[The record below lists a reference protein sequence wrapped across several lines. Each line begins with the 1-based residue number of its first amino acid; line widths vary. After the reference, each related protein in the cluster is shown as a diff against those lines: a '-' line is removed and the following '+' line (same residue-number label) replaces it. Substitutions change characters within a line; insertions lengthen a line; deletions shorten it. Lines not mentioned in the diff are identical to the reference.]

1 MMTRTALLAT
11 FIAMPLTAVSAIV
24 LPTLAIAEPG
34 HDGKWSVEI
43 VTEKGWCDAYRWDIG
58 VAGGRVVAVGAPGA
72 IANGGID
79 PKGRVSVQL
88 AHGSDVMSVTGAI
101 VAKTGSGAWVLPN
114 RSCAGRWRAEKLA

>member
-1 MMTRTALLAT
+1 MNRTALLAA
-11 FIAMPLTAVSAIV
+11 FIAMPLTI
-24 LPTLAIAEPG
+24 LPTFASAEPG

-79 PKGRVSVQL
+79 RTGRVSVQL
-88 AHGSDVMSVTGAI
+88 ARGSDVMSVTGAI